1 MGSVMNNEELYWVGI
16 DLINSVL
23 SGAMLGGYYALI
35 SVGLAL
41 NFGVM
46 RLVNLSHG
54 DWLIVAAY
62 LCVTM
67 MSAFLLPPFWTLII
81 VVPLMFIIGYVVQ
94 RGLLNHISMQAAE
107 RRGMSPVFALML
119 PLIVTFGMSIVLS
132 QGMLLIFS
140 ADAAAIRN
148 DLSYSAI
155 KISED
160 LSISTLKLGFF
171 IAAAVLLAAL
181 AAWLKGTHIGRAIRA
196 ASDDPEIAA
205 LMGMR
210 TSHVYAVASGVALST
225 ASVAGFMIGMSRSF
239 QPFDGAPFLLLAFG
253 VVILGGL
260 GSLMG
265 SFIGGILLGIVQV
278 LGGTYFGPPAQL
290 VSGYLLILLALV
302 LRPQGLMKKG

>member
-1 MGSVMNNEELYWVGI
+1 MANDDLYWLAV
-16 DLINSVL
+16 DLANGVL

-62 LCVTM
+62 LCVTLM
-67 MSAFLLPPFWTLII
+67 TATGVGPFWTLVI
-81 VVPLMFIIGYVVQ
+81 VVPLMYGVGYAVQ
-94 RGLLNHISMQAAE
+94 RGLLNHVSVQAAE
-107 RRGMSPVFALML
+107 RRGMSPVFGLML
-119 PLIVTFGMSIVLS
+119 PLLVTFGLSIVLS

-140 ADAAAIRN
+140 SDAATIKN

-155 KISED
+155 RLSED
-160 LSISTLKLGFF
+160 LSLSALRLGFF
-171 IAAAVLLAAL
+171 VAAALLLAAL
-181 AAWLKGTHIGRAIRA
+181 ALWMKSTHIGRAIRA

-210 TSHVYAVASGVALST
+210 TSHVYGVASGVAL
-225 ASVAGFMIGMSRSF
+225 ASASIAGFMVGMSRSF
-239 QPFDGAPFLLLAFG
+239 QPFDGPPFLLMAFG

-260 GSLMG
+260 GSLLG
-265 SFIGGILLGIVQV
+265 SFVGGIVLGIVQV
-278 LGGTYFGPPAQL
+278 LAGTYFGPAAQQ
-290 VSGYLLILLALV
+290 VAGYMLILLV
-302 LRPQGLMKKG
+302 LAVRPQGLLAKK